1 MVMFKKSKNLSIKAQ
16 QLFKT
21 PSPAIVFYKDCEG
34 HYLGSNE
41 QFASLFKLS
50 PQTLCGATDF
60 DLPILKE
67 DSDFHRKKD
76 LEVQKSQIPLFFYE
90 TCTLVLNKQI
100 EVQTFKM
107 PFYNDNGEVAGIY
120 GLSTPL
126 NTITFKD
133 IASYAE
139 EAGVEKKY
147 LSFMQKQTGG
157 YFLSPRELE
166 CLYFVVKGLTAK
178 QIAKHMNL
186 SFRTIEFYRDKIKL
200 KLNCDSRQCLI
211 QKALSLDAIKS
222 LL

>member
-67 DSDFHRKKD
+67 DSDFHIKKD

-126 NTITFKD
+126 NTITFK
-133 IASYAE
+133 E
-139 EAGVEKKY
+139 
-147 LSFMQKQTGG
+147 
-157 YFLSPRELE
+157 
-166 CLYFVVKGLTAK
+166 
-178 QIAKHMNL
+178 IAKHMNL